1 MSKTLSI
8 ANSLPRLTRTAQG
21 RAAAAP
27 SKQQEVLDVA
37 SEYFLT
43 HGYEGAS
50 INAMARSSGISKE
63 SIYRYFSSKKEL
75 FEAVIDRELVEYQE
89 RLRALDS
96 TIKSTDLRSALI
108 ALSATVL
115 GEITTDRMLALR
127 RLIFEEATRSPC
139 VGQHYYQIGPEQAY
153 ARLEAMF
160 EAHVDQVEFDF
171 RSLSRHFIALLSHR
185 VMLARECRVQSEP
198 TPAEIKV
205 LAAEIVDDFLKAFV
219 RRT

>member
-1 MSKTLSI
+1 
-8 ANSLPRLTRTAQG
+8 
-21 RAAAAP
+21 
-27 SKQQEVLDVA
+27 VLDVA

-89 RLRALDS
+89 RLQALDS
-96 TIKSTDLRSALI
+96 TLKSTDLRGALI
-108 ALSATVL
+108 ALSETVL

-153 ARLEAMF
+153 ARLETMF
-160 EAHVDQVEFDF
+160 GAHLDDAEFDA
-171 RSLSRHFIALLSHR
+171 RSLSRHFVALLSHR

-198 TPAEIKV
+198 TAAEIKV
-205 LAAEIVDDFLKAFV
+205 LAAEIVGDFLRAFL
-219 RRT
+219 RGI

>member
-1 MSKTLSI
+1 MIAADNLS
-8 ANSLPRLTRTAQG
+8 RLSRFGQR
-21 RAAAAP
+21 RAVSVT

-75 FEAVIDRELVEYQE
+75 FEAVIDRELIEYKE
-89 RLRALDS
+89 RLRTLDS
-96 TIKSTDLRSALI
+96 AIKSTDLRHALI
-108 ALSATVL
+108 SLSEIVL

-127 RLIFEEATRSPC
+127 RLIFEEASRSPD
-139 VGQHYYQIGPEQAY
+139 VGHHWYQIGPERAY
-153 ARLEAMF
+153 VKLEAIF
-160 EAHVDQVEFDF
+160 RAHLPGVEYNHEL
-171 RSLSRHFIALLSHR
+171 LSRYFIALLSHR
-185 VMLARECRVQSEP
+185 VMLARECRVQPEP
-198 TPAEIKV
+198 TTAEITA
-205 LAAEIVDDFLKAFV
+205 LAAVVVDDFVEAFL